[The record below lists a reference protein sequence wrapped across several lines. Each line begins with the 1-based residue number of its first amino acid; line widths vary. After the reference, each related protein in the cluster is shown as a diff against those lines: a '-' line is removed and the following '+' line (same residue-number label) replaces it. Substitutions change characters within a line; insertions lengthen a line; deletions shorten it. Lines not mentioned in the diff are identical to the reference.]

1 MSRVPYMINK
11 ADNGTVEVNLYGEVV
26 ESVPVDWWTG
36 EKVNGLF
43 IELEAFLQDLDTL
56 KDASDIT
63 FHINSVGGD
72 VAAGLSIY
80 NRIKG
85 LSGHTT
91 TVVDGIAASAASI
104 IAQAGDTRQVSVGSQ
119 TMIHGASAG
128 LLGYY
133 NVQDLNRI
141 TAQLDA
147 TNESIAEV
155 YAQKTGKDVQSII
168 RMMKKETWMTS
179 EEAVSEGFADEV
191 IGKEVPVVDR
201 IEDTSCILVNG
212 IPHNMHNTPLPSLNY
227 RIIPKDVLN
236 TRALNLKDID
246 IDALKKAMDESPL
259 QIVNGCE
266 PSAIDSI
273 NSTKEETIM
282 TLEELKANHP
292 DLVKQIQDE
301 AAQAA
306 CEAKEQAV
314 KDALSADRARMKEI
328 DAIAQMVGDP
338 EMVNKAKYDEPIEAQ
353 ALAFEAMK
361 AAQAAGETFMANR
374 SEELKATE
382 GVSPSANG
390 GMEDT
395 VAHDE
400 AELNSLIAK
409 LKKEA

>member
-1 MSRVPYMINK
+1 
-11 ADNGTVEVNLYGEVV
+11 
-26 ESVPVDWWTG
+26 
-36 EKVNGLF
+36 
-43 IELEAFLQDLDTL
+43 
-56 KDASDIT
+56 
-63 FHINSVGGD
+63 
-72 VAAGLSIY
+72 
-80 NRIKG
+80 
-85 LSGHTT
+85 
-91 TVVDGIAASAASI
+91 
-104 IAQAGDTRQVSVGSQ
+104 
-119 TMIHGASAG
+119 
-128 LLGYY
+128 
-133 NVQDLNRI
+133 
-141 TAQLDA
+141 
-147 TNESIAEV
+147 
-155 YAQKTGKDVQSII
+155 
-168 RMMKKETWMTS
+168 
-179 EEAVSEGFADEV
+179 
-191 IGKEVPVVDR
+191 
-201 IEDTSCILVNG
+201 
-212 IPHNMHNTPLPSLNY
+212 
-227 RIIPKDVLN
+227 
-236 TRALNLKDID
+236 
-246 IDALKKAMDESPL
+246 
-259 QIVNGCE
+259 
-266 PSAIDSI
+266 
-273 NSTKEETIM
+273 M